1 MFTTTNFRF
10 LRINKHNVLPLNL
23 LLAKDDLEWFNDY
36 TFQAILTVLKPLL
49 LSRIE
54 LYNSG
59 HIIKRTSKA
68 PVPFLLNNSAD
79 QDDGLEDAGV
89 VLGGS
94 GGINAIQDN
103 VPSSSIDN
111 NSRGSKRRRV
121 GAGSNPLDRPQFCIR
136 FGFRASTALERGG
149 AVLVADKNLGF
160 SRVKKEVIEEDQRVQ
175 KGRRISMELAT
186 LEDEKSMQDDVIGG
200 GVVIREEDESD
211 NLRVSDFR
219 ADTAKDDDNDN
230 TNEDNNTGDDGDYQ
244 FEASASQPQG
254 NKRELST
261 RAKRNGKRAK
271 TDDMD
276 VQSSQVDQKPTL
288 QVNYSS
294 LAIHPQTLYIVVRS
308 LGSSTATAPASSIL
322 PFSSTI
328 EEKSSMPSGGSSSSG
343 GTGGDTGAGNAS
355 GRVLDPQDLED
366 DEESLFPPGMD
377 DLSSL

>member
-23 LLAKDDLEWFNDY
+23 LLSKDDLEWFNDY
-36 TFQAILTVLKPLL
+36 SFQAILTVLKPLL

-68 PVPFLLNNSAD
+68 PVPFPLNNSAD

-89 VLGGS
+89 ILGGS
-94 GGINAIQDN
+94 GDTNVIQDN
-103 VPSSSIDN
+103 VSSSSIDN
-111 NSRGSKRRRV
+111 NSRSSRRRR
-121 GAGSNPLDRPQFCIR
+121 GNPLDRPQFCIR
-136 FGFRASTALERGG
+136 FGFRASTASERGG
-149 AVLVADKNLGF
+149 AVLVTDKSLGF
-160 SRVKKEVIEEDQRVQ
+160 SRVKKEVIEGDECVQ

-186 LEDEKSMQDDVIGG
+186 LEGEKPMQDDIIGEG
-200 GVVIREEDESD
+200 IVIREEDESD
-211 NLRVSDFR
+211 SLRVSDFK
-219 ADTAKDDDNDN
+219 AGTAKDGDNDN
-230 TNEDNNTGDDGDYQ
+230 TNGDNNTGDDDDYQ
-244 FEASASQPQG
+244 FQASASQPRG

-271 TDDMD
+271 ADDLD
-276 VQSSQVDQKPTL
+276 AQSSQVDQKPTL

-294 LAIHPQTLYIVVRS
+294 LAIHPQTLYIIVRS
-308 LGSSTATAPASSIL
+308 LGFSTATIPASSIL
-322 PFSSTI
+322 PFTSTV
-328 EEKSSMPSGGSSSSG
+328 EGKTSMPSGGSSGG
-343 GTGGDTGAGNAS
+343 GTGGDSGAGNAS
-355 GRVLDPQDLED
+355 SRVSDPQDLED